1 MNSNRQSS
9 MQWMALPA
17 AILAFTQ
24 VAGAQDIDPF
34 GGRDL
39 PPTTPRSILEQRDC
53 HSTDLQEAATSW
65 TKIASLPQFDPA
77 LGILRGYRLT
87 LTAKVAGDAGVENLS
102 GEPANVTLTFGSR
115 LTVSRPGGGVLI
127 DLAPSKAFPDQ
138 LSAFDGLLNYAGT
151 SGVTHTHLDL
161 DSIEGS
167 AVSSS
172 SDLRT
177 FSGSPGHPGSLD
189 FIVSVENTSGATG
202 AGHLPTL
209 FHQTASADLT
219 ICYIY
224 DADCNANGLPDAT
237 DVAGGTSLD
246 ANDDFVPD
254 ECQPSVELFCF
265 GDGPENGGPDCNCGN
280 SAPGNTGGCLNETSV
295 GVHLTATGVPSV
307 QNDTFVLAATH
318 LPGGVPTFYLQGTA
332 MANHGVGVPFE
343 EGLLCITG
351 QIIRVDKVQS
361 APEGGGPVLFPAF
374 GDPPI
379 SMQLGIIPG
388 QTLTYQT
395 WYRSPNGPCHLNA
408 NTSNGVRV
416 VWGM

>member
-1 MNSNRQSS
+1 

-24 VAGAQDIDPF
+24 LAGAQDVDPF

-202 AGHLPTL
+202 AGDLSTL

-224 DADCNANGLPDAT
+224 DA
-237 DVAGGTSLD
+237 
-246 ANDDFVPD
+246 
-254 ECQPSVELFCF
+254 
-265 GDGPENGGPDCNCGN
+265 
-280 SAPGNTGGCLNETSV
+280 
-295 GVHLTATGVPSV
+295 TATRTACRTPRTWRAAPRWTRTTTSSPTSASRPWSSSASATARRTAGR
-307 QNDTFVLAATH
+307 TATAAT
-318 LPGGVPTFYLQGTA
+318 
-332 MANHGVGVPFE
+332 
-343 EGLLCITG
+343 
-351 QIIRVDKVQS
+351 RR
-361 APEGGGPVLFPAF
+361 PA
-374 GDPPI
+374 
-379 SMQLGIIPG
+379 
-388 QTLTYQT
+388 T
-395 WYRSPNGPCHLNA
+395 RA
-408 NTSNGVRV
+408 VA
-416 VWGM
+416 